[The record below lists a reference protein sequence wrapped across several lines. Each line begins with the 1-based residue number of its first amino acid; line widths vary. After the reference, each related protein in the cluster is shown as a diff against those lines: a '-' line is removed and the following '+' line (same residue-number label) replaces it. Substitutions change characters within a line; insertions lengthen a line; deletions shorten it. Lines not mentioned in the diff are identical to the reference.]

1 MKRTD
6 LKHVS
11 TLELLIELMYDGQS
25 GLVPNLKDLEPIPV
39 ADLIDALVLRADQDV
54 GLDFDSWYQ
63 WYLSDGSPA
72 AAEEKDIL
80 ENLLTFKRETD
91 AIIRRIVEQ
100 RGGSTD

>member
-6 LKHVS
+6 LKHLS

-25 GLVPNLKDLEPIPV
+25 GLVPDLKELEPIPV
-39 ADLIDALVLRADQDV
+39 ADLADALVLRADQDV

-63 WYLSDGSPA
+63 WYLSDSSPA

-100 RGGSTD
+100 RGRPPD

>member
-1 MKRTD
+1 MKTTD
-6 LKHVS
+6 LKHLS

-25 GLVPNLKDLEPIPV
+25 GLVPDLKNLEPIPV
-39 ADLIDALVLRADQDV
+39 ADLVDALVVRANQDV

-63 WYLSDGSPA
+63 WYLGDSSPA

-80 ENLLTFKRETD
+80 QNLLTFKRETD

-100 RGGSTD
+100 RGGPPD

>member
-25 GLVPNLKDLEPIPV
+25 GLVPDLKDLEPIPV
-39 ADLIDALVLRADQDV
+39 ADLVDALVLRAGQDV

-63 WYLSDGSPA
+63 WYLGDGSPA
-72 AAEEKDIL
+72 AAEGKDIL
-80 ENLLTFKRETD
+80 ENLLTFKREAD

-100 RGGSTD
+100 RAGPTD